1 MSSPSRR
8 QSRGYASPL
17 RTAQAAQ
24 TRQRILGAAGH
35 CFASKGYSATTL
47 TDIASVAE
55 VSVESVQ
62 AHGPKRALLLAAFE
76 QAFALSEGQD
86 SILDRPEMVEI
97 AAQLND
103 PVDFVRFAC
112 GFLAEAAARSARLW
126 LALYHASTSD
136 PAIKEAF
143 DGLSQR
149 VRTDT
154 LRLVTMV
161 ADRGGLRSDQPPQR
175 LSDELDVL
183 YLPTGYERLID
194 NAGWT
199 IPAYSAYLFIHSCQI
214 LFPPD
219 LRPTEQSNRSGTRGV
234 KRLRKAGDSN
244 R

>member
-1 MSSPSRR
+1 MSSPSRK
-8 QSRGYASPL
+8 QPRGYASPL

-24 TRQRILGAAGH
+24 TRQRILGAAGQ

-47 TDIASVAE
+47 PEIAGVAE
-55 VSVESVQ
+55 VSVETVQ

-112 GFLAEAAARSARLW
+112 GFLAEAAARSSRLW

-149 VRTDT
+149 VRADT

-161 ADRGGLRSDQPPQR
+161 ADRGGLRSDRTPQR
-175 LSDELDVL
+175 IADELDVL
-183 YLPTGYERLID
+183 YLPTGYERLTY

-199 IPAYSAYLFIHSCQI
+199 VHAYSAYLFIHSSRI
-214 LFPPD
+214 LFQPD
-219 LRPTEQSNRSGTRGV
+219 IHPTEQLDRPSEV
-234 KRLRKAGDSN
+234 E
-244 R
+244 